1 MIERGVLLR
10 CAPNAKGDELRA
22 FSGRRLAVPLPED
35 FGSFGDL
42 ASEVRLAGE
51 VVTLGYMSDELD
63 DSQVVLVEKTFVCRP
78 LAECFDAPGAYLVEG
93 FPEDY
98 RPGVSPVDAHGR
110 RLWWAAI
117 LEGAM
122 AAVARRIVANMR
134 GLVDPDLPVAISDQL
149 KHLLIVSAGAMTRI
163 EELRAMVAR
172 LFCWNE
178 ARIDRAIAA
187 GRGD

>member
-1 MIERGVLLR
+1 
-10 CAPNAKGDELRA
+10 
-22 FSGRRLAVPLPED
+22 
-35 FGSFGDL
+35 
-42 ASEVRLAGE
+42 
-51 VVTLGYMSDELD
+51 
-63 DSQVVLVEKTFVCRP
+63 
-78 LAECFDAPGAYLVEG
+78 
-93 FPEDY
+93 
-98 RPGVSPVDAHGR
+98 
-110 RLWWAAI
+110 
-117 LEGAM
+117 M